1 MWWSRL
7 EPAAEGGNGGGKRVW
22 DRRSEISK
30 FGEITTVAD
39 RRLASVSCDG
49 PFTSAAS
56 ITTRVPMLG
65 RLFRLSPLGTTS
77 SIPFS
82 QISPLARNPTTFS
95 RPVRSF
101 WTSSNL
107 RQRYQYVRFGDP
119 SGSAGSGGSGKG
131 GGGRSNNPFESFWRR
146 MSPGQKIL
154 VAGFG
159 GGAPIFYFTH
169 LETVEPTG
177 RRRFIFMSRSMEE
190 ELGKMVL
197 HLLKKGL

>member
-1 MWWSRL
+1 
-7 EPAAEGGNGGGKRVW
+7 
-22 DRRSEISK
+22 
-30 FGEITTVAD
+30 
-39 RRLASVSCDG
+39 VSCDG
-49 PFTSAAS
+49 PVISAAG
-56 ITTRVPMLG
+56 ITTRIPMLG
-65 RLFRLSPLGTTS
+65 RLIRLSPLGRTS

-82 QISPLARNPTTFS
+82 QVSPVVRNPATFS

-107 RQRYQYVRFGDP
+107 RQRYKYVRFGDGP
-119 SGSAGSGGSGKG
+119 PGSEGSGGSGKG
-131 GGGRSNNPFESFWRR
+131 GSGKGGGGSSNNPFESFWRR

-159 GGAPIFYFTH
+159 GGTPIFYFTH